1 MSLAA
6 GKWIRLRPFADSSG
20 QFRMVVINQC
30 QSIQNNSNY
39 CLESDE
45 STWNDLTGIKLML
58 RDSRV
63 DESRVLLICLFFVSP
78 ASHFTLFTNQLYIV
92 YSILFLIVFLFGTIN
107 LCLYCAI

>member
-58 RDSRV
+58 GDSHV
-63 DESRVLLICLFFVSP
+63 DESRVLLICLFFVCP
-78 ASHFTLFTNQLYIV
+78 AASHFTLFNNQVLVPTKEHTVLNGLALIQYI
-92 YSILFLIVFLFGTIN
+92 GTT
-107 LCLYCAI
+107 

>member
-1 MSLAA
+1 MSLVA

-58 RDSRV
+58 LGDSHV
-63 DESRVLLICLFFVSP
+63 DESRVLLICLFFVWP
-78 ASHFTLFTNQLYIV
+78 ASHFTLFNNQVLVPTKEHTVLNGLALLQYK
-92 YSILFLIVFLFGTIN
+92 GTT
-107 LCLYCAI
+107 

>member
-39 CLESDE
+39 WLESDE
-45 STWNDLTGIKLML
+45 STWNNLTGKKLML
-58 RDSRV
+58 V
-63 DESRVLLICLFFVSP
+63 YGHVEESRILLICLFFVCP
-78 ASHFTLFTNQLYIV
+78 ASHFTLFNIQV
-92 YSILFLIVFLFGTIN
+92 LIPAKEHAVLNGLT
-107 LCLYCAI
+107 LLQ

>member
-39 CLESDE
+39 WLESDE

-58 RDSRV
+58 GDSHV
-63 DESRVLLICLFFVSP
+63 DESRVLLICLFFVWP
-78 ASHFTLFTNQLYIV
+78 ASHFTLFNNQVLIPAKEHAV
-92 YSILFLIVFLFGTIN
+92 LNGLAFLQYKGTT
-107 LCLYCAI
+107 